1 MDEEVSAVAD
11 VGRIFIVLA
20 FVVALYT
27 TGISVLGAI
36 RKEGDSLASARNG
49 VIAVALLTS
58 VAWLALLYA
67 FITVDVSLKYVAQY
81 TSRDTDLLYRLSGAY
96 AGQEG
101 SLLMWAWT
109 LALFLLIVRIQ
120 NRTSNQALMPWV
132 TAFMG
137 FGLAFFLGLL
147 TFFSDPFK
155 RLPFVPPDGDGLN
168 PLLQNM
174 GMLFHPTTLYIG
186 YVGFSVPFAFALAA
200 LVTGRLGDEWIKSTR
215 RWTLFAWFFLSLG
228 NLFGAQWAYVELGWG
243 GYWGWDPVESA
254 SFMPWLTGTAYL
266 HSVMIQQRRGML
278 KVWNM
283 ALIITTFA
291 LTIFGTFLTRSGVLA
306 SVHTF
311 GDSGVGPAF
320 IVFLV
325 FLLVGSLGLLW
336 ARLPDLRSEHEL
348 DSMVSRES
356 SFLLNNLLLVGAAFA
371 VFWGTVFPL
380 ISEAV
385 RGVKVTVN
393 APFFNQVEGPILLA
407 LVVLMGVCPL
417 IGWRRASTENLI
429 RNFSY
434 PMAVA
439 VVVSP
444 VLYFVLG
451 IHVTFAVVAFSACA
465 FVIATL
471 LLEFY
476 RGTRAKRLLTRRHYP
491 VCLAELVWGNKPR
504 YGGYVIHLGIIL
516 MAMGIAGSQAYK
528 QEVEVTLDKGQEAT
542 VGSYRLV
549 YEGLNSFQTQSKE
562 VVTATLA
569 VYAGDRSLGKM
580 SPSKEFHQAHQNP
593 NTEVAIRSTPLEDLY
608 LILNS
613 WEQDRAS
620 FKFILNPLVMWIWIG
635 GWVVLLGTTLAFWPD
650 AREKKRAEAR
660 MAAQRAALIGAEG

>member
-1 MDEEVSAVAD
+1 MAE

-27 TGISVLGAI
+27 TGVSVLGAT
-36 RKEGDSLASARNG
+36 RRDGDYLASARNG
-49 VIAVALLTS
+49 VLAMAALST
-58 VAWLALLYA
+58 VAWFALLYA
-67 FITVDVSLKYVAQY
+67 FVTFDFSLQYVAQY
-81 TSRDTDLLYRLSGAY
+81 TSRETDLLYRISGSY

-101 SLLMWAWT
+101 SLLLWAWT
-109 LALFLLIVRIQ
+109 LAIFLVIVQIQ
-120 NRTSNQALMPWV
+120 NRRANQPLMPWV
-132 TAFMG
+132 TAFMS
-137 FGLAFFLGLL
+137 FGMVFFLGLL

-155 RLPFVPPDGDGLN
+155 RTAFVPADGQGLN

-174 GMLFHPTTLYIG
+174 GMFFHPTTLYIG

-200 LVTGRLGDEWIKSTR
+200 LVTGRLGDEWIRSTR

-266 HSVMIQQRRGML
+266 HSVMVQQRRGML
-278 KVWNM
+278 KVWNI
-283 ALIITTFA
+283 ALIVTTFA

-320 IVFLV
+320 IVFLAV
-325 FLLVGSLGLLW
+325 LVVGSLGLLW
-336 ARLPDLRSEHEL
+336 ARLPDLRSENEL
-348 DSMVSRES
+348 DSMLSRES

-407 LVVLMGVCPL
+407 LVILMGICPL
-417 IGWRRASTENLI
+417 IGWRRASTENLL
-429 RNFSY
+429 RNFAY
-434 PMAVA
+434 PLAVA
-439 VVVSP
+439 LVSAP
-444 VLYFVLG
+444 VLYFLLG
-451 IHVTFAVVAFSACA
+451 VRVIYAVVAFAACA
-465 FVIATL
+465 FVLSTL

-476 RGTRAKRLLTRRHYP
+476 RGTRAKRQLTKRGYLACLLD
-491 VCLAELVWGNKPR
+491 LVWGNKPR
-504 YGGYVIHLGIIL
+504 YGGYVIHVGIIL
-516 MAMGIAGSQAYK
+516 MAIGIAGSQAYK
-528 QEVEVTLDKGQEAT
+528 QEIEVTLDRGQDAS
-542 VGSYRLV
+542 VGGYRLV
-549 YEGLNSFQTQSKE
+549 YEGLNSFPTQSKE
-562 VVTATLA
+562 VVAATVA
-569 VYAGDRSLGKM
+569 VYSGDRLLGRM
-580 SPSKEFHQAHQNP
+580 SPSKEFHKSHSNP

-608 LILNS
+608 LILAS
-613 WEQDRAS
+613 WEQERAS
-620 FKFILNPLVMWIWIG
+620 FKFVVNPLVMWIWIG
-635 GWVVLLGTTLAFWPD
+635 GWVMLIGTAVAYWPD
-650 AREKKRAEAR
+650 ARERRRAEAR
-660 MAAQRAALIGAEG
+660 QAVQRAAALAGVEG